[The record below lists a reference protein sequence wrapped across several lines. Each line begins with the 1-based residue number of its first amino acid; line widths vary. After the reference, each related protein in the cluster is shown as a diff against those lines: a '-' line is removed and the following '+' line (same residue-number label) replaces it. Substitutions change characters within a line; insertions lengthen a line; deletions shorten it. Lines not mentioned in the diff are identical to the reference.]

1 MVYKT
6 VPSDKLMQ
14 KFVHLLLHLITL
26 GRLGILGVY
35 AAFKFHSSVT
45 LPNINCQPALLAGH
59 AHRLLVRIAG
69 DRSINHEFVVLYIT
83 NES

>member
-45 LPNINCQPALLAGH
+45 LPNIVSPHSWPGMLTVCLFGLQVIDQLIMNLW
-59 AHRLLVRIAG
+59 
-69 DRSINHEFVVLYIT
+69 FYI
-83 NES
+83 